1 MQKWL
6 IIIIVALLGVVAS
19 IFLIGSVLP
28 QNHTASRTAQ
38 LRQPPERVWSTIT
51 GIAEFPTW
59 RPDVKSVEMLPA
71 HDGHLVWREVS
82 AKGNKLTF
90 EAETF
95 EAPRHLVTRI
105 ADKDLPFGG
114 SWDYTISADNGG
126 SLVTITEHGEVYN
139 PIFRFVTRFMSQ
151 TATIDAYLTALAMRL
166 GDSYIPPGR

>member
-6 IIIIVALLGVVAS
+6 IIIIVVLLGLFGSV
-19 IFLIGSVLP
+19 FLIGSLLP

-38 LRQPPERVWSTIT
+38 LKEPPERVWSTIT

-71 HDGHLVWREVS
+71 HDGHLEWREVS

-95 EAPRHLVTRI
+95 EPSRHLVTRI
-105 ADKDLPFGG
+105 TDEDLPFGG
-114 SWDYTISADNGG
+114 SWDHTIAADNGG
-126 SLVTITEHGEVYN
+126 CRITISEHGEVYN
-139 PIFRFVTRFMSQ
+139 PVFRVVTRFMSQ
-151 TATIDAYLTALAMRL
+151 TATIDAYLTALAAKL
-166 GDSYIPPGR
+166 GDTYVPQGR